1 MNYRNHEKFGGY
13 GSRGFSL
20 IELMISLLITFLIS
34 ITAIAAFGSH
44 SRTLYN
50 QMTYN
55 QAAEDVSEAYA
66 LLSRLIQQAERN
78 TIDISGVTTVGG
90 CTTDITIDLAVPAG
104 FYVWPNSVS
113 PYDKNWVRIALSG
126 TGDFPNS
133 ITIANAVE
141 GSLDSAVETPYAG
154 SNTARNTKITCLN
167 LAEQNDGTYAFGVV
181 GYARN
186 YTAGDIAFEGVILPR
201 N

>member
-1 MNYRNHEKFGGY
+1 MNYSKKCGGY

-20 IELMISLLITFLIS
+20 IELMVSVLITFLIS

-50 QMTYN
+50 QMTFN

-66 LLSRLIQQAERN
+66 LLYRLIQQAERN
-78 TIDISGVTTVGG
+78 SILISGVTTTGT
-90 CTTDITIDLAVPAG
+90 CTSDITIDLAVPEG
-104 FYVWPNSVS
+104 FSVWPNTVS
-113 PYDKNWVRIALSG
+113 PYTKNWIRIALSDTG
-126 TGDFPNS
+126 TNAFS
-133 ITIANAVE
+133 ITIANAVQ
-141 GSLDSAVETPYAG
+141 GGLSGATVTPFAG
-154 SNTARNTKITCLN
+154 SNTAGNTKITCMN
-167 LAEQNDGTYAFGVV
+167 LAQQSDETYAFSIV